1 MNQRKNKTMGNRF
14 NAARYDRPGGRCAFV
29 WPTRKATKTAVRR
42 LGDSVRRVANDIY
55 ASRRENNRVRRA
67 ADRAAVRAAV
77 AEAREDAA
85 ANG

>member
-1 MNQRKNKTMGNRF
+1 MNQRKSKTMGNRF

-29 WPTRKATKTAVRR
+29 WPTRKSTKTALRR